1 MILREDIQ
9 KKYSGLSIDELLAIV
24 REQEGYTEMAIS
36 VAQEELAKRNVTDD
50 QVREFD
56 ERTDEANAVA
66 LRQAWEK
73 LGIFQK
79 CFFYFIW
86 VPLLHFPVK
95 QNLREDGYFFKV
107 RQAGYYSLAGF
118 IAFVITALVSVALD
132 LSDWPALLVWVVLI
146 LPAFALDNFF
156 NKKRPSF

>member
-9 KKYSGLSIDELLAIV
+9 KKYSGLSTGELLAIV
-24 REQEGYTEMAIS
+24 REKEGYTEMAIS
-36 VAQEELAKRNVTDD
+36 VAQEELTKRNITDD

-56 ERTDEANAVA
+56 ERVEEDNAVVLQKA
-66 LRQAWEK
+66 RED

-95 QNLREDGYFFKV
+95 QNLREDGYFLKV

-118 IAFVITALVSVALD
+118 ITFVITAFVSIALD
-132 LSDWPALLVWVVLI
+132 LSDWPALLVWILLI
-146 LPAFALDNFF
+146 LLAFGLDNFF
-156 NKKRPSF
+156 NKKRTSF